1 MAKNDPYIIFIV
13 FNCFFVLAFDFFFTE
28 NLLLICLTFYFFFF
42 QTIIFQTSISD
53 GKNILIY
60 DIIKNCVIYIHL
72 VHSKMNVCNYHE
84 KKNNL
89 QINIYV

>member
-13 FNCFFVLAFDFFFTE
+13 FNCFFVLAFDFFFYRKFII
-28 NLLLICLTFYFFFF
+28 NLFDVLFLFF